1 MKNIQKIEFNS
12 ETNFILVFLMMAF
25 LFLNNMAEAKTTVD
39 NNISASSNS
48 GGNIIKNGKIIE
60 GKVKNDI
67 EINTLIN
74 GKKIKPIS
82 FSQTDKDNVKVIE
95 KKVNYVSKDGR
106 IQINNSVKSEVGAT
120 NIIESDNLF
129 EKKNLQI
136 SPIEVKESLLTKIK
150 NSLTQYLTSIKSL
163 FKVFTNNNRGN

>member
-82 FSQTDKDNVKVIE
+82 FSQTDKDDVKVIE